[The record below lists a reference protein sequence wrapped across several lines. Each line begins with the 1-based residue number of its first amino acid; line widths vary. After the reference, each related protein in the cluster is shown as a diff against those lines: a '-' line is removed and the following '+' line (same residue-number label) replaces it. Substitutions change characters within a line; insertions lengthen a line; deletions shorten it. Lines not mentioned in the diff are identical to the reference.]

1 MATSTD
7 ELKTIEEE
15 ALAHLASE
23 SGHVEEDLDEAA
35 NAPEQEE
42 PQAGALRPA
51 IAVAMPVIAAA
62 VMVGGVFTG
71 VGGRIYAALAGILG
85 VGLAVGAS
93 RLRKAVPANL
103 AIFVGLF
110 AIGLIAVAPAGVG
123 NLGNLRSLVVEAA
136 KSGDVLR
143 PPVPL
148 TAGWQAIIGWLMGI
162 VGFTGAWLALPVRR
176 PSLGLLVPLPIAAIA
191 GISVPKNAQTLSGV
205 AALVL
210 FAIGLGVLSST
221 QTVGNDDEKPSAG
234 YEVRRALRAL
244 PFIVLITVAVLVLDR
259 VGFLFPDPYIDP
271 TQEPQK
277 PKTVPLSDVEDRVLF
292 DVEASITGPWR
303 IGSLDV
309 YDGKDW
315 RLPPF
320 AENELANVP
329 RSGVVNTV
337 LQPGVKA
344 RFSIAGLTGVV
355 LPGLPNPVGI
365 VAEGPKL
372 AYDDRSGNIRV
383 AQGQIQAGLV
393 YTVTAA
399 ALPTIDTLRN
409 STSPLPKGVAK
420 FLDISDPPPPAVQS
434 LLDEANE
441 KFTNNWDKF
450 DFLRTHILDNV
461 TAAGTGVPKSVPP
474 ERVQDMLAGSKEG
487 SPYEIVAAQA
497 MLARWLGVPSR
508 IGYGFDGGEVVNDRL
523 QVRPKNGASFVEVF
537 FAQQGWL
544 PVIGVPKKAKPTVG
558 SDPSTQQFDPSVLP
572 SDDVTVQVFLPLL
585 LAPDS
590 ILVEQIR
597 NVLFIAVPILLL
609 LFLAYLAW
617 PGVQKLIRRSRRRSA
632 AEAAG
637 SRARIAL
644 AYAEW
649 RDAGTDFGFRHDTDT
664 PLQFL
669 ERFADDDEHT
679 EFAWLVTRCL
689 WGDLQHDLDA
699 IHASVTE
706 ELSRSL
712 RSRLSSAQP
721 ATVRVVS
728 AFSRLSLR
736 HPYAPDTDLTPRA
749 VRREQKHTKQEEKA
763 HATVA

>member
-7 ELKTIEEE
+7 ELKSIETE

-23 SGHVEEDLDEAA
+23 SGHVEEDLDAAA
-35 NAPEQEE
+35 NAPEPVEALRD
-42 PQAGALRPA
+42 PLRPA
-51 IAVAMPVIAAA
+51 LAVAFPVIAAA

-71 VGGRIYAALAGILG
+71 IGGRFYAATGGMLG
-85 VGLAVGAS
+85 VLLAVGSS
-93 RLRKAVPANL
+93 RLRKALPANL

-110 AIGLIAVAPAGVG
+110 AIGLLMVIPAGIG
-123 NLGNLRSLVVEAA
+123 NLGDLRGLVAEAA

-162 VGFTGAWLALPVRR
+162 VGFAAAWLALPVRR
-176 PSLGLLVPLPIAAIA
+176 PSLGLLVPLPVAAIA
-191 GISVPKNAQTLSGV
+191 GISVPKSQQTLSGV

-210 FAIGLGVLSST
+210 FAIGLGVLSSA
-221 QTVGNDDEKPSAG
+221 QTVGDDDDKPSAG
-234 YEVRRALRAL
+234 YEARRALRAL
-244 PFIVLITVAVLVLDR
+244 PFIVLITVAVLALDR

-315 RLPPF
+315 RLPAF
-320 AENELANVP
+320 AESELADVP
-329 RSGVVNTV
+329 RSGVVNDE

-355 LPGLPNPVGI
+355 LPGLPNSVGI

-372 AYDDRSGNIRV
+372 AYDIRSGNIRV
-383 AQGQIQAGLV
+383 SQGQIQAGLA
-393 YTVTAA
+393 YSVTAA
-399 ALPTIDTLRN
+399 SLPTIDTLRQ
-409 STSPLPKGVAK
+409 SSSPLPKGVKK
-420 FLDISDPPPPAVQS
+420 FTDIPQPPPPAVQA

-441 KFTNNWDKF
+441 KFDNNWDKF

-461 TAAGTGVPKSVPP
+461 TAAGTGVPKSVTP
-474 ERVQDMLAGSKEG
+474 EIVQDMLGGSKEG

-497 MLARWLGVPSR
+497 MVARWLGVPSR
-508 IGYGFDGGEVVNDRL
+508 IGYGFDGGELVNERL

-537 FAQQGWL
+537 FPQQGWL

-558 SDPSTQQFDPSVLP
+558 NDPSTQQFDPAILP
-572 SDDVTVQVFLPLL
+572 SDDVTVQVFLPVI

-590 ILVEQIR
+590 VLIEQIR
-597 NVLFIAVPILLL
+597 NVLFVGVPILLL
-609 LFLAYLAW
+609 LFLLYLAI
-617 PGVQKLIRRSRRRSA
+617 PGLQKIIRRSRRRSA

-637 SRARIAL
+637 FRARIAL
-644 AYAEW
+644 TYAEW
-649 RDAGTDFGFRHDTDT
+649 RDLGTDFGFRHDTDT

-689 WGDLQHDLDA
+689 WGDLQRELGPD
-699 IHASVTE
+699 HATVAE

-712 RSRLSSAQP
+712 RRRLSSAQP
-721 ATVRVVS
+721 ATVRFVS

-736 HPYAPDTDLTPRA
+736 HPYAPDTDLTSRS
-749 VRREQKHTKQEEKA
+749 VRKEQKQSKQEERL
-763 HATVA
+763 HATVS